1 MSEQTKPQQDT
12 YSVKT
17 TSVVKDELNELLKLT
32 GLPSKELFEAMVT
45 NYKIMAL
52 QGTEVERTEDVQ
64 QVRYHLSR
72 AENLFM
78 NLVQKNQDVKQDY
91 TSRIDQENALHKQIT
106 DELQQQKAL
115 AIQEKDKASVEQME
129 LIGEMKKSNETIAD
143 LKDRARSERLT
154 IDVLTNKTEELEAKV
169 VAMPEL
175 EKQAAQL
182 SQDKTSLLHQS
193 EGFQAELSKYK
204 ELLEASKARISDISQ
219 EREKAVKQAQDATTK
234 GIEQLKQA
242 AEKDIIQLKQIHQLE
257 IEKAVTEADRRV
269 LEAINK
275 TRDDYNTK
283 LDSLSQKNDAVT
295 TRNQDLVDRI
305 HTLEMKQRNQTS
317 DDK

>member
-1 MSEQTKPQQDT
+1 MSEQTKPNQQDT

-17 TSVVKDELNELLKLT
+17 TSVVKDELNELLRLT

-91 TSRIDQENALHKQIT
+91 TSRIDEENVLHKQIT
-106 DELQQQKAL
+106 DELQQQKTL
-115 AIQEKDKASVEQME
+115 AIQEKDKASVAQME
-129 LIGEMKKSNETIAD
+129 LIEDMKKSNETIVD
-143 LKDRARSERLT
+143 LTDRARSERLT
-154 IDVLTNKTEELEAKV
+154 IDVLTIKNEELQTKV
-169 VAMPEL
+169 TAMPKLKEQTEQL
-175 EKQAAQL
+175 KQEK
-182 SQDKTSLLHQS
+182 TTLLHQVD
-193 EGFQAELSKYK
+193 GLQAEMSKYK
-204 ELLEASKARISDISQ
+204 ELLDSSKGRVSDISQ
-219 EREKAVKQAQDATTK
+219 EREKAVQQAKEGAMKD
-234 GIEQLKQA
+234 IDQLKH
-242 AEKDIIQLKQIHQLE
+242 INQLE

-275 TRDDYNTK
+275 TRDEYNSK
-283 LDSLSQKNDAVT
+283 FDSLTQKNDAIT

-305 HTLEMKQRNQTS
+305 HALEMKQKNQKS
-317 DDK
+317 EEK

>member
-1 MSEQTKPQQDT
+1 MSEQAKPSGQQDT

-17 TSVVKDELNELLKLT
+17 TAGVKDELNELLRLT

-45 NYKIMAL
+45 NYKIMAI

-91 TSRIDQENALHKQIT
+91 TARIEQENALHKQIT
-106 DELQQQKAL
+106 DELQQQKTL
-115 AIQEKDKASVEQME
+115 SIQERDKTRAEQME
-129 LIGEMKKSNETIAD
+129 LVEEMKKSSDTIVD
-143 LKDRARSERLT
+143 LTDRARSDRLT
-154 IDVLTNKTEELEAKV
+154 IDVLTKKTEELESKV
-169 VAMPEL
+169 EAMPAL
-175 EKQAAQL
+175 EAKNVMVGL
-182 SQDKTSLLHQS
+182 ENTLLQRQV
-193 EGFQAELSKYK
+193 EGLQAELSKYK
-204 ELLEASKARISDISQ
+204 ELLDSSQARISDITQ
-219 EREKAVKQAQDATTK
+219 EREKAVQQAQEGAMKD
-234 GIEQLKQA
+234 IEQLKH
-242 AEKDIIQLKQIHQLE
+242 IHQLE

-275 TRDDYNTK
+275 TRDEYNSK
-283 LDSLSQKNDAVT
+283 LDSLAQKNDAIT

-305 HTLEMKQRNQTS
+305 HKLELKETNQRQ
-317 DDK
+317 